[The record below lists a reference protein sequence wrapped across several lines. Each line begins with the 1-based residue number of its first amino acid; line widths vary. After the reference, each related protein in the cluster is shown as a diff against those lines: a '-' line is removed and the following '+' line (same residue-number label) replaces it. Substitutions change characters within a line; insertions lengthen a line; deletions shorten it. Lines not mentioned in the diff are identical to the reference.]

1 MARNLMEPD
10 PEAEGPSFV
19 FVLWLIALVLA
30 FVLALSHV
38 VA

>member
-1 MARNLMEPD
+1 MEPD
-10 PEAEGPSFV
+10 PEATGLSLA

-30 FVLALSHV
+30 FVVALSRV